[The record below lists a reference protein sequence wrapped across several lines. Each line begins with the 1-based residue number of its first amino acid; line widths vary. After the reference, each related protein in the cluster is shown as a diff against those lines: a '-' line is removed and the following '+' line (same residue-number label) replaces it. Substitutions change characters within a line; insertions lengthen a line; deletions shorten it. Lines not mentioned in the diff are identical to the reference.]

1 MALGV
6 MGFMNAA
13 LGFLFLAIVYLSSSI
28 RAVWVTP
35 HGGYGQRESASIRGK
50 CQPPGETPARPGDRF
65 AIIRDPFSLTIPCH
79 PGERRGTR
87 QKKRRRPRRLPGA
100 AVHEQLHGDCAERP
114 SRLCARGEQGLGD
127 APGHRVG
134 HRRVALLPSW
144 PAAVRARPTALL
156 HFHCS
161 TLLGCPCWCFV

>member
-65 AIIRDPFSLTIPCH
+65 AIIRDPFSLTIPGP
-79 PGERRGTR
+79 PGWYAGTS
-87 QKKRRRPRRLPGA
+87 QKKRPRPG
-100 AVHEQLHGDCAERP
+100 VF
-114 SRLCARGEQGLGD
+114 QGL
-127 APGHRVG
+127 V
-134 HRRVALLPSW
+134 VN
-144 PAAVRARPTALL
+144 
-156 HFHCS
+156 
-161 TLLGCPCWCFV
+161 

>member
-1 MALGV
+1 MELGV

-13 LGFLFLAIVYLSSSI
+13 LGFLFLAIVYLSSLI

-35 HGGYGQRESASIRGK
+35 HGRYGQRESASIRAK
-50 CQPPGETPARPGDRF
+50 CQPPPNGSFAFRRNSGPAGDRF

-100 AVHEQLHGDCAERP
+100 
-114 SRLCARGEQGLGD
+114 
-127 APGHRVG
+127 
-134 HRRVALLPSW
+134 
-144 PAAVRARPTALL
+144 
-156 HFHCS
+156 
-161 TLLGCPCWCFV
+161 